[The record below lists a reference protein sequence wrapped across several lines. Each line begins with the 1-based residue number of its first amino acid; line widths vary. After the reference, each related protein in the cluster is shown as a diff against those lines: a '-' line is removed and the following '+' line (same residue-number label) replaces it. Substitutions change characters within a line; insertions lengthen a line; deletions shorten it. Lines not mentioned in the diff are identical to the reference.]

1 MNEVEVLEKPE
12 IITPRKLRAQ
22 KIASGVI
29 EGKTYEQIAND
40 AIPHATAKRQALYE
54 SLQSNY
60 VQDEIRAILKEID
73 VDAIDERVIAANVA
87 KLAFHSKSEAIRTKN
102 LETLAKWKA
111 MLTEK
116 RENTNRQTF
125 ETSKEL
131 KGIETKDLILELEAR
146 LKLSSQGV
154 NTSENVK
161 KA

>member
-1 MNEVEVLEKPE
+1 MNEVEVLEKPT
-12 IITPRKLRAQ
+12 INTKKLRARKIVTGITEGKTYQEIANEVMPGVKYPRQTVYNSIQSDYVQAEIGMKLAGEIESWNEEKIAQ
-22 KIASGVI
+22 KIAYLA
-29 EGKTYEQIAND
+29 ENAKND
-40 AIPHATAKRQALYE
+40 SNKLKALE
-54 SLQSNY
+54 L
-60 VQDEIRAILKEID
+60 
-73 VDAIDERVIAANVA
+73 
-87 KLAFHSKSEAIRTKN
+87 
-102 LETLAKWKA
+102 LAKWKA

>member
-1 MNEVEVLEKPE
+1 MSRNLTLKCSAFCRDYVIRFRGDGTRAAMANFDCKSERVAAAVASEYLTKPN
-12 IITPRKLRAQ
+12 
-22 KIASGVI
+22 VI
-29 EGKTYEQIAND
+29 EEIDRIKATLPENLTEEVIAQNIAYLAFNGKTE
-40 AIPHATAKRQALYE
+40 ATK
-54 SLQSNY
+54 
-60 VQDEIRAILKEID
+60 
-73 VDAIDERVIAANVA
+73 
-87 KLAFHSKSEAIRTKN
+87 TKN
-102 LETLAKWKA
+102 LELLAKWKA